1 MKRIDGCLIN
11 LFLTVFMIMTFPLV
25 SLSQTIILSEDFESG
40 VFPSTWS
47 QYTLSSDGG
56 WNYGDSATLSSQY
69 YRIPEHGNF
78 LSTNADACQCNK
90 SSDYVITP
98 YLDLSSFATIFMNF
112 NAYFEGDKNWGQ
124 GAEFYAEKATVE
136 ISIDSGE
143 TWTVIDSLK
152 GQRYQWADYELNLS
166 AFKGYSSVLIA
177 FHYDDNTDLSGYSGF
192 GCAIDNV
199 LIYEPVERDMSL
211 VSLDNSQ
218 YSLSGNNTFYGKTR
232 NIGASPVYSFD
243 LNYAVNSGMP
253 VTATISGDTILPFD
267 YYNFTHAVPY
277 NAIAGIDTIKFWIS
291 NVNGLGGD
299 MISANDSAEKVISFV
314 SAFVQRKILVEEFTS
329 ANCTGCSAV
338 NAVINPLLDSN
349 ASKIAQIRY
358 HGLDD
363 IMYLYN
369 TLDNDIRT
377 SYYDIDAFPD
387 VIADGLNSLNTQQ
400 NIDSLYNIPSFFNLQ
415 LSASFDDSL
424 IYLDITSTSNADVIS
439 GNCILYVALVEDL
452 QFQDPPGLNG
462 ETVFP
467 KVLRKMFP
475 NAGGISIGTP
485 VLNQSDHFS
494 FTCLNDTLFN
504 AENLYAVA
512 FLQDKHSKI
521 VYQSAISKVV
531 PTDTTGYAAS
541 DENFLILIYPQPASD
556 ILTIGPA
563 LSDYGFHVL
572 LITDISGKTVF
583 VKSLDNDNSI
593 SIDVSAFSQGYY
605 LLSLQGE
612 SSFRKLIP
620 IVH

>member
-1 MKRIDGCLIN
+1 M
-11 LFLTVFMIMTFPLV
+11 VMTFSFV
-25 SLSQTIILSEDFESG
+25 SLSQTVILSEDFESG
-40 VFPSTWS
+40 VFLSTWS

-78 LSTNADACQCNK
+78 LATNADACQCNK

-98 YLDLSSFATIFMNF
+98 YLDLSSFTTIFMNF
-112 NAYFEGDKNWGQ
+112 NAYFEGDKNLGQ

-152 GQRYQWADYELNLS
+152 GQRYQWKDYELNLS
-166 AFKGYSSVLIA
+166 AFAGYSSVLLT
-177 FHYDDNTDLSGYSGF
+177 FHYNDNTAVSGYPGF

-199 LIYEPVERDMSL
+199 IIYEPVARDMSL
-211 VSLDNSQ
+211 ISLDNPE
-218 YSLSGNNTFYGKTR
+218 YSLYGNNTFYGKIR

-243 LNYAVNSGMP
+243 VNYSVNSGLP
-253 VTATISGDTILPFD
+253 VTTTVSGDTIFPFEFH
-267 YYNFTHAVPY
+267 NFSHATPY
-277 NAIAGIDTIKFWIS
+277 NATTGIDTIKLWIS
-291 NVNGLGGD
+291 NVNGLGSD
-299 MISANDSAEKVISFV
+299 MINGNDTVGKVMSFV
-314 SAFVQRKILVEEFTS
+314 SSFVQRKILVEEFTS

-349 ASKIAQIRY
+349 ATKIAQIRY

-377 SYYDIDAFPD
+377 TYYDIDAFPD
-387 VIADGLNSLNTQQ
+387 VIADGLNRLNTQQ
-400 NIDSLYNIPSFFNLQ
+400 HIDSLYNVPSFFNLQ

-475 NAGGISIGTP
+475 NAGGISIGIP

-504 AENLYAVA
+504 VGNLYALA

-531 PTDTTGYAAS
+531 PTDTTGYAVS
-541 DENFLILIYPQPASD
+541 DENFSILIYPQPASD
-556 ILTIGPA
+556 ILTIGRA
-563 LSDYGFHVL
+563 LSEYGFHEL
-572 LITDISGKTVF
+572 LITDITGKTIF
-583 VKSLDNDNSI
+583 SKSVNNENEI
-593 SIDVSAFSQGYY
+593 SIDVSSYRQGYY

-612 SSFRKLIP
+612 SRLVKLIS